1 MMMSFFFFYHVRWV
15 LVLWLCYF
23 FLFLWVNMNIFLSF
37 SQELGELRLVRT
49 KNKSRIVLFGFIS
62 SS

>member
-1 MMMSFFFFYHVRWV
+1 MMMSFFFFYHVRRV
-15 LVLWLCYF
+15 LVWLCYF
-23 FLFLWVNMNIFLSF
+23 FLFLWINMNIFLSF